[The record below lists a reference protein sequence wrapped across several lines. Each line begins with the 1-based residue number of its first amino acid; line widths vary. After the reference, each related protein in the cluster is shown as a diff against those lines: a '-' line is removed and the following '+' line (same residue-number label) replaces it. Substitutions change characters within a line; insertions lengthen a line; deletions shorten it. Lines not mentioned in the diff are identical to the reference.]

1 MQLWG
6 DRMASNRKPGTICLH
21 RHAKSPDAQTHN
33 RQLTPIPSVLG
44 IWQGLEQYFGD
55 IETHAMMLLKQ
66 HGVRKA
72 YVNGKYAET
81 KISVGDGYCVP
92 LVQQV
97 TGAPNTKLWVR
108 GSELKGRPQVNP
120 GTAIATFDKDGK
132 YASNPT
138 GNHAAIFVGY
148 TEHGVRIYDQ
158 YREWADRKYGKDWQK
173 IRTGEIDAIYKARI
187 AGIEKEYPEIDA
199 KHGRFRRKQPGE
211 RLIRFDASMGS
222 PSNDASRFA
231 VIE

>member
-1 MQLWG
+1 MSAG
-6 DRMASNRKPGTICLH
+6 RKPGTICLH
-21 RHAKSPDAQTHN
+21 RHAKVPDAQTSN
-33 RQLTPIPSVLG
+33 RQLTPMPSVLG
-44 IWQGLEQYFGD
+44 LWEGLEAWLVD
-55 IETHAMMLLKQ
+55 METHAMVLLKQ
-66 HGVRKA
+66 HGVRKI
-72 YVNGKYAET
+72 YVNGKYAAT

-97 TGAPNTKLWVR
+97 TGAPNTTLWVR
-108 GSELKGRPQVNP
+108 GSELKGRPQLEP
-120 GTAIATFDKDGK
+120 GTAIATFDSNGK
-132 YASNPT
+132 YPNHSK

-158 YREWADRKYGKDWQK
+158 YREWADSKYGKDWQK
-173 IRTGEIDAIYKARI
+173 IRTGEAEALYKARI
-187 AGIEKEYPEIDA
+187 AAVEREYPEIDA

-211 RLIRFDASMGS
+211 RLIRFEASSGS